1 MSNHCVITKKA
12 ENGYHGDRFGTRIL
26 HVCTVYRC
34 TATGTA
40 FVRDGAPQFC
50 TVYRCTATGTV
61 FVRDSAPQF
70 CTGIVNTQY
79 DNGTVVH
86 ELTCT
91 AGWYKYSN

>member
-1 MSNHCVITKKA
+1 MYQIDALVCFCQHQMSNHGVITKKA
-12 ENGYHGDRFGTRIL
+12 ENGYHADRFGTRIL

-40 FVRDGAPQFC
+40 FVRD
-50 TVYRCTATGTV
+50 
-61 FVRDSAPQF
+61 SAPQF

-79 DNGTVVH
+79 DNGTVH

-91 AGWYKYSN
+91 G